1 MANLCGKKVN
11 NTALASNRPKESACL
26 PVEADSSRLQKRGSK
41 RQEEQRLQRDPGSE
55 AERNESVSDISNF
68 QDPIPHLGEKQSFK
82 MAQVSSA
89 DTVAMREQRKKN

>member
-1 MANLCGKKVN
+1 MVN

-26 PVEADSSRLQKRGSK
+26 PVEADCRSQEASDWKSRDC
-41 RQEEQRLQRDPGSE
+41 RDPGSE
-55 AERNESVSDISNF
+55 AERNESVSDIYQI

-89 DTVAMREQRKKN
+89 DTVAMREQRKKK